1 MRARKGF
8 WLCVVMAAAALGGCG
23 DESGD
28 LVDGHFTP
36 EEWEEIQALS
46 PLPPLEADTTNAF
59 ADNPKAAALGQRLFY
74 EKGYAGPIKVANDLG
89 NVGETGKVSCESCHI
104 KTDWFVDTRSKPANT
119 SIAIDWFIRNA
130 PTLVNVATYT
140 DWFGW
145 VGYND
150 NLWGKCLVPAEFVM
164 GTDRSGI
171 VHFLYQ
177 QPEYR
182 AAYDELFEPDLDPA
196 LDPMHP
202 DAARFPMIASPTV
215 APDVWMSMPE
225 EDRGVINRGYA
236 NFGKALAAYLR
247 LLQSGNAPFDRYVA
261 GDVSAISESAKRG
274 LGLFMGKAA
283 CVACHAGPTFSD
295 NDFHVTGVPQIGE
308 HVLPPDMGGDPGR
321 FQALDVYFGW
331 DFSTKGIYNDDPS
344 IDRSKGVTKDAK
356 LTGAFRT
363 KGLRSVAKTG
373 PFMHTGHLATLREVV
388 EFYNVG
394 GADKDFAG
402 TKDPLMVPLNLT
414 PQEIDDIVAF
424 LETLTGDPIPEA
436 LLVDTSFGSM
446 K

>member
-1 MRARKGF
+1 MQARSGL
-8 WLCVVMAAAALGGCG
+8 WLCVVGAAVLGCG
-23 DESGD
+23 AESED
-28 LVDGHFTP
+28 LIDGRFTP
-36 EEWEEIQALS
+36 EEWAEIQKLS
-46 PLPPLEADTTNAF
+46 PLPPLEMDTTNAF
-59 ADNPKAAALGQRLFY
+59 ADDPKAAALGQRLFY
-74 EKGYAGPIKVANDLG
+74 EKGYSGPIKVANDLG
-89 NVGETGKVSCESCHI
+89 GVGEAGKVSCESCHI
-104 KTDWFVDTRSKPANT
+104 KTDWFVDTRSNPANT

-150 NLWGKCLVPAEFVM
+150 NLWGKCLIPAEFVM

-171 VHFLYQ
+171 VKFLYGD
-177 QPEYR
+177 PEYR

-196 LDPMHP
+196 LADDM
-202 DAARFPMIASPTV
+202 RFPPIASPTV
-215 APDVWMSMPE
+215 APEVWMSLPE
-225 EDRGVINRGYA
+225 EDRALVNRGYA

-261 GDVSAISESAKRG
+261 GDDAAISESAKRG
-274 LGLFMGKAA
+274 LGLFVGKAA
-283 CVACHAGPTFSD
+283 CVACHSGPTFTD
-295 NDFHVTGVPQIGE
+295 NTFHVTGVPQIGE
-308 HVLPPDMGGDPGR
+308 HVLPPSMGGDPGR

-344 IDRSKGVTKDAK
+344 IDRSKGVTKDEK

-363 KGLRSVAKTG
+363 KGLRSVAQTG

-402 TKDPLMVPLNLT
+402 TKDSLMVPLNLSSE
-414 PQEIDDIVAF
+414 EIDDLVAF
-424 LETLTGDPIPEA
+424 LETLTGDPIPES
-436 LLVDTSFGSM
+436 LLVDTSFGST